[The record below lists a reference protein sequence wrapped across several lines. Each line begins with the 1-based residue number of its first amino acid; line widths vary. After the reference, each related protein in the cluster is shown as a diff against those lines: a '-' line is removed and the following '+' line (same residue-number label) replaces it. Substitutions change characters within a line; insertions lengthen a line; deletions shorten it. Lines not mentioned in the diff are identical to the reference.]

1 MTMVLYDLAGADGRR
16 FSPNCWRT
24 RMAIAHKGLA
34 CDARA
39 TRFTEI
45 PGICGGGQKTV
56 PVIEDNGRVIGDS
69 WAIAEYLEAA
79 YPDRP
84 SLFGG
89 PAGHSLSSF
98 VQGWAMTALHP
109 AIASLVIADIHDQL
123 DDRDKDY
130 FRATREGAFGHKLE
144 EVQADRAERLVGF
157 RRSLQP
163 VRHVLMSQ
171 SFLGGARPLYA
182 DYLVFGALQ
191 WARVASDFALLEND
205 DPVAAW
211 FERLLDLYGGLGRKA
226 RSAA

>member
-1 MTMVLYDLAGADGRR
+1 VTLVMYDLAGADGRR

-34 CDARA
+34 CEARA

-89 PAGHSLSSF
+89 PAGHALSSF
-98 VQGWAMTALHP
+98 VQGWAITVLHP
-109 AIASLVIADIHDQL
+109 AIAALVIADIHDQL
-123 DDRDKDY
+123 DPRDKDY
-130 FRATREGAFGHKLE
+130 FRTTRERAFGRKLE
-144 EVQADRAERLVGF
+144 EVQSGRAERLDAFGK
-157 RRSLQP
+157 SLQP
-163 VRHVLMSQ
+163 LRHTLSRQ
-171 SFLGGARPLYA
+171 AFLGGARPLYP

-191 WARVASDFALLEND
+191 WARVASDFALLQDD

-211 FERLLDLYGGLGRKA
+211 FARLLDLYDGLGRNA